1 MSRAIAIP
9 AAKRR
14 AHAVQALIE
23 LAGTISPNQITT
35 AAIAD
40 RMGVSHAALFRHFSA
55 KEDLWEEAVRWATGQ
70 LRAEFE
76 LIEQQINAN
85 PLEIVEKLVLAN
97 GEFVQQHPGLI
108 RMLFAEL
115 QRPET
120 SGSREDCKSYMQHFR
135 YRLAHWIGC
144 GQEQQLIKSNVDAP
158 NLAMLL
164 VASYQGLMLQCLVH
178 NDLCALSDRIRLAVS
193 LLLNGEGLDSGAGV
207 FLKTAP
213 MESPAEKPNPPA

>member
-1 MSRAIAIP
+1 MPRAPAIP

-23 LAGTISPNQITT
+23 LAGSISPNQITT

-40 RMGVSHAALFRHFSA
+40 RMGVSHAALFRHFPA
-55 KEDLWEEAVRWATGQ
+55 KEDLWEETVRWATSQ
-70 LRAEFE
+70 LRTGFKE
-76 LIEQQINAN
+76 IEQQVTAN

-97 GEFVQQHPGLI
+97 GRFVQQYPGLI

-120 SGSREDCKSYMQHFR
+120 SPTREDCKAYMQHFR
-135 YRLAHWIGC
+135 QRLAHWIERS
-144 GQEQQLIKSNVDAP
+144 QQQQLIRSSVDATS
-158 NLAMLL
+158 LAMLL

-178 NDLCALSDRIRLAVS
+178 NDLSSLSDRIRLAVAVV
-193 LLLNGEGLDSGAGV
+193 LNGEGQPLAVGAV
-207 FLKTAP
+207 LETAP
-213 MESPAEKPNPPA
+213 MESPAETPNPPT